1 MYHKQ
6 PDQQDKTL
14 AEWTKETNA
23 ASPPDK
29 HGGIIGWVH
38 HKTAPVVVPKQE
50 VPIGTRRKRME
61 VSYMYLQR
69 ALAQEKEDAKE
80 FKNMVKA
87 TQLIDKLEAE
97 KNEYI
102 DKTLKIDDK
111 IISPTGIS
119 DTQVKLL
126 SVERNALRTLTNV
139 VDMRIDDLKEQD

>member
-1 MYHKQ
+1 
-6 PDQQDKTL
+6 
-14 AEWTKETNA
+14 
-23 ASPPDK
+23 
-29 HGGIIGWVH
+29 
-38 HKTAPVVVPKQE
+38 
-50 VPIGTRRKRME
+50 ME

-80 FKNMVKA
+80 YKNMVKA